1 MLTIDKI
8 AFPQNKNDEFLKSI
22 LANPNSPYTGK
33 FTSYLTFSD
42 LNEFLEQ
49 ILAIFI
55 NRPLINKPEC
65 YSCIMPNP
73 DEFNYRS
80 SYYPSINYLEDQH
93 DLKRHEQLLEKH
105 PNKGDELSLE
115 EYIKKFRERYSVKS
129 NFSFE
134 FSESDLDEMNSRE
147 IEYLKQIIIKKDA
160 EIKELKE
167 SLIQLRQTVKE
178 ILAYQNVE
186 VDEKEF
192 NNLENTYI
200 VSTIIKSMSKKTKK
214 SPALKHLLY
223 ATIITS
229 LIMAPHIS
237 KTNKT
242 SVMPIKAND
251 EVEETTIPDIPEEIS
266 LPLEDKF
273 AEESEDTSFTIGEMI
288 NVSVPTYECSTTNEI
303 NGFLNQD
310 AMVLGLIANG

>member
-115 EYIKKFRERYSVKS
+115 EYIKKLRERYSVKS

-214 SPALKHLLY
+214 SPTLKHLLY